1 MKRTDQ
7 REWVFKLIFQD
18 TINKIEDTKDLLS
31 NHKLNEDE
39 TFIVESINSYKKN
52 FEKIDKILQDN
63 SPKGMPK
70 LSRVVKSIIYL
81 SINEIYF
88 LDIPVSVSINEAVNI
103 AKKFSNED
111 DYKIVNLILGN
122 IVRNDNKWEN
132 P

>member
-18 TINKIEDTKDLLS
+18 AINKIEDREEILANHNLS
-31 NHKLNEDE
+31 EDE
-39 TFIVESINSYKKN
+39 TFIVDSINSYKEN
-52 FEKIDKILQDN
+52 FEKIDKILEEN
-63 SPKGMPK
+63 IPKGMPK

-88 LDIPVSVSINEAVNI
+88 LDIPVSVSINEAVNL
-103 AKKFSNED
+103 AKKFSDED

-122 IVRNDNKWEN
+122 IVRNDNK
-132 P
+132 

>member
-18 TINKIEDTKDLLS
+18 TINKIEDDEEILANHNLS
-31 NHKLNEDE
+31 GDE
-39 TFIVESINSYKKN
+39 TFIVDSIKSYKKN
-52 FEKIDKILQDN
+52 FEKIDQILQAN
-63 SPKGMPK
+63 IPTGMPK

-88 LDIPVSVSINEAVNI
+88 LDIPVSVSINEAVNL
-103 AKKFSNED
+103 AKKFSAED

-122 IVRNDNKWEN
+122 IVRNENKWES

>member
-18 TINKIEDTKDLLS
+18 TINKIEDKEEILANHNLS
-31 NHKLNEDE
+31 EEE
-39 TFIVESINSYKKN
+39 TFIVDSIKSYKDN
-52 FEKIDKILQDN
+52 FEKIDDILERN
-63 SPKGMPK
+63 IPKGVPK

-88 LDIPVSVSINEAVNI
+88 LDIPVSVSINEAVNL
-103 AKKFSNED
+103 AKKFSAED
-111 DYKIVNLILGN
+111 DYKLVNLILGN
-122 IVRNDNKWEN
+122 IVRNDNKWES

>member
-63 SPKGMPK
+63 APKGMPK

-122 IVRNDNKWEN
+122 IVRNDNK
-132 P
+132 

>member
-63 SPKGMPK
+63 APKGMPK

>member
-31 NHKLNEDE
+31 NHKLSEDE

-81 SINEIYF
+81 SINEMYF

-122 IVRNDNKWEN
+122 IVRNENK
-132 P
+132 

>member
-18 TINKIEDTKDLLS
+18 TINKIEDNEEILANHNLSKDQS
-31 NHKLNEDE
+31 
-39 TFIVESINSYKKN
+39 FIVDSINSYREN
-52 FEKIDKILQDN
+52 FEKINQILESN
-63 SPKGMPK
+63 IPKGMPK

-88 LDIPVSVSINEAVNI
+88 LDIPVSVSINEAVNL
-103 AKKFSNED
+103 AKKFSAED

>member
-63 SPKGMPK
+63 APKGMPK

-122 IVRNDNKWEN
+122 IVRNENK
-132 P
+132 